1 MGGYGKQF
9 SQEARIKYALEPTE
23 DGWHYF
29 GMEWTPDEYIFYCDG
44 KETTRCSAHVSQVPQ
59 FVLLTT
65 EVQGYRSSKPHK
77 INGEFLDD
85 AFIADFVRVYDR
97 VK

>member
-9 SQEARIKYALEPTE
+9 SQEGRIKYDLEPTE

-44 KETTRCSAHVSQVPQ
+44 KETVRCSAHVSQVPQ
-59 FVLLTT
+59 FLLLTT
-65 EVQGYRSSKPHK
+65 EVQGYRSSKPYK
-77 INGEFLDD
+77 IEGEFTDD
-85 AFIADFVRVYDR
+85 AFIADFVRVWDR
-97 VK
+97 VE